1 MSAVDGNSV
10 VVGVDGS
17 EHSKEAL
24 RVAANVAAKRG
35 LRLKIVHALD
45 FAPYGFGGPY
55 IDAGGVFEWIEASG
69 KSILSDAVE
78 AARERKPD
86 LDIEAE
92 MSIGNSSQWLVEL
105 SETARV
111 VVIGASGV
119 GAATTALLGNN
130 TLSVTTHAHC
140 PVVVVR
146 GEIRPEGPVV
156 VGVDGSPTS
165 ARAVAVAFEEASLRE
180 VPLVAVHI
188 WSDLGSHTFEDPR
201 AAALVPGRIED
212 EEHAVLAEA
221 LAGWQDQYPNVEVK
235 RKVYIDNPRARL
247 LEWSKKA
254 QIVVV
259 GSRGRGGFR
268 SMLLGSTSNSLIS
281 HADCPVVVVRPEPN

>member
-69 KSILSDAVE
+69 KSILTDAVT
-78 AARERKPD
+78 AARERKSD
-86 LDIEAE
+86 LDIETE

-146 GEIRPEGPVV
+146 GEIRPEAPVV

-221 LAGWQDQYPNVEVK
+221 LAGWQDEYPNVEVK

-268 SMLLGSTSNSLIS
+268 SMLLGSTSNTLIS
-281 HADCPVVVVRPEPN
+281 QANCPVVVVRPEPN